1 MFADEKALDR
11 LKVCDICRVVA
22 MTEVGDNPLALGT
35 VPVARTTEDYLRER
49 DELRREAAKDMMKQ
63 GLLPPEGEA

>member
-1 MFADEKALDR
+1 MFSAVEALDR
-11 LKVCDICRVVA
+11 LKMCDNCRVVA

-35 VPVARTTEDYLRER
+35 VPVTRTTEDYLRKR
-49 DELRREAAKDMMKQ
+49 DELRREATKDMMKK

>member
-11 LKVCDICRVVA
+11 LKVCDNCRVFA
-22 MTEVGDNPLALGT
+22 MTELGDSPLALGT
-35 VPVARTTEDYLRER
+35 VQVTRTTEDYLSEQN
-49 DELRREAAKDMMKQ
+49 ELRRKEAKVMMKK